1 MKRQVLLPL
10 LSILIIVGGLLGLS
24 IGAGN
29 SVLLGL
35 DLEGG
40 AEVVLEPVDDID
52 LSGEALDEA
61 LDRAVEI
68 IRNRV
73 DGLGVAEPD
82 ITRQSNRI
90 VVQLPGVEDQRRALE
105 VVGQT
110 AELRFRPVCAI
121 LPAVPIQLDQ
131 SNNQN
136 SRKMAEKPFFS
147 FFKTFIIQKRYLGRM
162 YFLRFGRNAGV

>member
-52 LSGEALDEA
+52 LSG
-61 LDRAVEI
+61 
-68 IRNRV
+68 
-73 DGLGVAEPD
+73 
-82 ITRQSNRI
+82 
-90 VVQLPGVEDQRRALE
+90 
-105 VVGQT
+105 
-110 AELRFRPVCAI
+110 
-121 LPAVPIQLDQ
+121 
-131 SNNQN
+131 
-136 SRKMAEKPFFS
+136 
-147 FFKTFIIQKRYLGRM
+147 
-162 YFLRFGRNAGV
+162 

>member
-136 SRKMAEKPFFS
+136 QDGPEFVQGIYANQYQDWLFTLS
-147 FFKTFIIQKRYLGRM
+147 FKKAQWQGP
-162 YFLRFGRNAGV
+162 

>member
-90 VVQLPGVEDQRRALE
+90 VVQLP
-105 VVGQT
+105 
-110 AELRFRPVCAI
+110 
-121 LPAVPIQLDQ
+121 
-131 SNNQN
+131 
-136 SRKMAEKPFFS
+136 
-147 FFKTFIIQKRYLGRM
+147 
-162 YFLRFGRNAGV
+162 